1 MFTKGHKRATT
12 ELAEAHGAIPL
23 KIHIRPVIEPELD
36 LESASEP
43 DNLGAKSPQGLLANS
58 AVLL

>member
-1 MFTKGHKRATT
+1 M
-12 ELAEAHGAIPL
+12 ELAEAHGAIPP

-36 LESASEP
+36 PESASEP